1 MSNSPEITVPVQLD
15 AGLFR
20 SFFLFDA
27 LRRQRRWVGLAVFS
41 VVLLVCAGVCL
52 SQMGARQGALLMA
65 ILLAAVAVAV
75 PAVYAVLLRRSINQ
89 QSKALG
95 LERPHLVYRITVSEK
110 GVAAAFPVPG
120 KKDAVTSRPW
130 AKLYGAWR
138 VKGAVYLYPEAEKVY
153 ILPDGQV
160 PGEADDLWAL
170 CAEKLGD
177 KAHDLRRGK

>member
-41 VVLLVCAGVCL
+41 VVMLICAGVCL
-52 SQMGARQGALLMA
+52 SMMGTRQGALPMA

-75 PAVYAVLLRRSINQ
+75 PAVYMALLRRSIRQ

-95 LERPHLVYRITVSEK
+95 LPRLVYRITVSEK

-138 VKGAVYLYPEAEKVY
+138 VRGAVYLYPEAEKVY
-153 ILPDGQV
+153 ILPDGQI
-160 PGEADDLWAL
+160 PGEAGDLWAL
-170 CAEKLGD
+170 CVEKLGD